1 MEQSS
6 QIDTFSGITQV
17 SRETITSLKKYE
29 EYLIK
34 SNKTLNL
41 IGKST
46 VNQIWIRHF
55 LDSSQVIDF
64 IGKNEKNLIDLG
76 SGAGFPGLITA
87 ILAKDRNIPLNVKLI
102 EKSPRKASFLKE
114 IIKRLN
120 LKVQVLHLNVLEN
133 STRLEA
139 DLIIARAF
147 KPLKIIFQILDQNTE
162 NWKKVLLFLGKTG
175 QDELL
180 QASKSWDIKYKQR
193 MSVTS
198 SDSVVIEINKLKKKQ
213 IESNSNYFSFKA
225 EGWSWQNN
233 HGD

>member
-64 IGKNEKNLIDLG
+64 IDKNEKDLIDLG

-87 ILAKDRNIPLNVKLI
+87 ILAKDRNISLNVKLI
-102 EKSPRKASFLKE
+102 EKSTKKVIFLKE

-120 LKVQVLHLNVLEN
+120 LKVQVLHLNVLEYPA
-133 STRLEA
+133 RLEA

-147 KPLKIIFQILDQNTE
+147 KPLKIILQILDKNTE
-162 NWKKVLLFLGKTG
+162 NWKKVFLFLGKTG

-198 SDSVVIEINKLKKKQ
+198 SDSVVIEINKLKKK
-213 IESNSNYFSFKA
+213 
-225 EGWSWQNN
+225 
-233 HGD
+233 